1 MTDRTAD
8 PIPSGPGNSP
18 GAGTGTSS
26 CTGTDA
32 VRRHDPAVRGFA
44 SDNYAGVH
52 PEILAALALANE
64 GHQVAYG
71 GDDYTAHLQDLFRR
85 HFGDRA
91 EAYPVF
97 NGTGANVVALQAL
110 LPRWGA
116 VVSAESAHINVDE
129 CGAPEKTAG
138 LKLLTVPTPDGKLTP
153 ELIDRQAWGW
163 GDEHRAQP
171 LAISLTQSTELGT
184 CYTAEEIRAICD
196 HAHERG
202 MLVHVDG
209 SRIANAAAA
218 LDLPLRAFT
227 TDAGVDV
234 LSFGGTK
241 NGLLLGEAVVVL
253 DPERVRDL
261 KYLRKMSMQLASKMR
276 FISVQFEA
284 LLAGD
289 LWLRNAAH
297 ANAMARRLE
306 AAVRGIDGVRVVRPV
321 QANAVFAMLPREVS
335 ERLQK
340 RYRFYFWDEHT
351 GEVRWMAAFDTTEAD
366 IDAFAAAIA
375 EEMGKA

>member
-1 MTDRTAD
+1 MTT
-8 PIPSGPGNSP
+8 PFGP
-18 GAGTGTSS
+18 
-26 CTGTDA
+26 TDA
-32 VRRHDPAVRGFA
+32 ARHHDPAVRGFA

-52 PEILAALALANE
+52 PEILAAIALAND
-64 GHQVAYG
+64 GHQIAYG
-71 GDDYTAHLQDLFRR
+71 EDQYTEHLQTVFRR

-116 VVSAESAHINVDE
+116 VIAAESAHINVDE
-129 CGAPEKTAG
+129 CGAPEKIAG
-138 LKLLTVPTPDGKLTP
+138 IKIHTVPTPDGKLTP

-171 LAISLTQSTELGT
+171 LAVSITQSTELGT
-184 CYTAEEIRAICD
+184 LYTVDEVRAICE

-202 MLVHVDG
+202 MLVHMDG
-209 SRIANAAAA
+209 SRLANAAAS
-218 LDLPLRAFT
+218 LGVPFREFT

-241 NGLLLGEAVVVL
+241 NGLLFGEAVVVL
-253 DPERVRDL
+253 NPEKVRDL

-276 FISVQFEA
+276 FVSVQFEA
-284 LLAGD
+284 LLTGD
-289 LWLRNAAH
+289 LWLRNAGH
-297 ANAMARRLE
+297 ANAMAQRLE
-306 AAVRGIDGVRVVRPV
+306 AAVREIPGVTVVRPV
-321 QANAVFAMLPREVS
+321 QANAVFAILPREVS

-340 RYRFYFWDEHT
+340 SYRFYFWDEHT

-375 EEMGKA
+375 AEMGRQG